1 MKIKI
6 NLFFFSFLFFTPFMY
21 SQTLIWAKGYG
32 NNALGDESSASV
44 AVDAAGNVYT
54 TGYFWGTMDFDPGA
68 GTFNL
73 TSAGNSDIFV
83 QKLDASGNFVWAG
96 RIGGLADENGNAIA
110 LDASGNIYI
119 TGMISTMADMDPGTS
134 TVNAIT
140 SSGSYDAF
148 VEKLSG
154 SGAFVWAK
162 LMGGSGSDEGFGI
175 TIDASGNIY
184 STGDFT
190 SSGDFNPGS
199 GTTTLS
205 SAGGSDIYVQKLDNT
220 GAFVWAKS
228 FGGAGSDRGNSIA
241 VDGSGNVI
249 TTGYFEV
256 ICDFDPG
263 LGVSNLTTNG
273 LKDVFINKLDA
284 TGNFSWVKQMGGAAD
299 DIGNSVVVDASGN
312 VYSTGEF
319 SAIVDFDPGAGTT
332 SFTSAGLKDI
342 YVSKLDIIGNFG
354 WAKQMGAGS
363 DDIGNDIHFVSSCV
377 FTTGR
382 FSGTA
387 DFNPGSGTANL
398 SSAGGS
404 DVFVQKLDASGNYL
418 LSAAFGGSNSDEA
431 FSLFVDGSGNI
442 HTTGVFEGTA
452 DCDPSP
458 GTYTITSSGTS
469 DNFVHKMDQSI
480 TTSISDYFIPNIL
493 VYPNPSE
500 GTFFVDLGKKYSE
513 VKIEVF
519 NVLGEIV
526 FSSNSTN
533 TNTEEILLHEYT
545 DGIYFVNILTNDRQS
560 VIKLIKK

>member
-1 MKIKI
+1 MKLKI
-6 NLFFFSFLFFTPFMY
+6 TLSLLIFNYFNLFNY
-21 SQTLIWAKGYG
+21 AQTLLWAKGFG
-32 NNALGDESSASV
+32 NNSLGESSAAV

-68 GTFNL
+68 GVFDL

-83 QKLDASGNFVWAG
+83 QKLDAAGNFVWAG
-96 RIGGLADENGNAIA
+96 RIGGVADENGNAIA

-148 VEKLSG
+148 LEKLSSTG
-154 SGAFVWAK
+154 TFIWAK

-175 TIDASGNIY
+175 TIDAAGNVY
-184 STGDFT
+184 SVGSFTGT
-190 SSGDFNPGS
+190 GDFNPGS
-199 GTTTLS
+199 GTSNLT
-205 SAGGSDIYVQKLDNT
+205 SAGSGDAYVQKLDNT

-228 FGGAGSDRGNSIA
+228 LGGAGSDRGNSVA

-256 ICDFDPG
+256 ISDFDPG
-263 LGVSNLTTNG
+263 IGVSNLTTNG
-273 LKDVFINKLDA
+273 LKDIYISKLDA
-284 TGNFSWVKQMGGAAD
+284 SGNYTWAKQIGGAAD
-299 DIGNSVVVDASGN
+299 DIGNSVAVDGSGN

-319 SAIVDFDPGAGTT
+319 SAIADFDPGAGTT

-342 YVSKLDIIGNFG
+342 YVSKLDGTGNFS
-354 WAKQMGAGS
+354 WAKQMGTSS
-363 DDIGNDIHFVSSCV
+363 DESGNAICFVSSSV
-377 FTTGR
+377 YTTGK
-382 FSGTA
+382 FSGTV
-387 DFNPGSGTANL
+387 DFNPGTGTANL
-398 SSAGGS
+398 TSAGGA
-404 DVFVQKLDASGNYL
+404 DVFVQKLDATGNYL

-431 FSLFVDGSGNI
+431 YSLFVDGSGNI

-452 DCDPSP
+452 DCDPGS

-480 TTSISDYFIPNIL
+480 VTGIPDVSKSDVL
-493 VYPNPSE
+493 LYPNPSE
-500 GTFFVDLGKKYSE
+500 GTFYVDLGKKYSE
-513 VKIEVF
+513 VKIDVYSA
-519 NVLGEIV
+519 LGKKV
-526 FSSNSTN
+526 YSSNSVN
-533 TNTEEILLHEYT
+533 TIEEEIYISECSS
-545 DGIYFVNILTNDRQS
+545 GIYFVNIQTNEGQS